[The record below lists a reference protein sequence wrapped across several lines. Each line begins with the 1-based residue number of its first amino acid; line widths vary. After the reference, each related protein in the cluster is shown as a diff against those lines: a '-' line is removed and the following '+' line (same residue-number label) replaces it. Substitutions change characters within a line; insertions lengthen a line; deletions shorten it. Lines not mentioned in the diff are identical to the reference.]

1 KNTQTHGFVYS
12 AGSLTTFDA
21 PDATGGTQVLG
32 INDTGQIVGVFVDS
46 AGNTRGFVETGDSF
60 RTVDMPGASDTVAT
74 GINDLGQITGVYYDN
89 TGTLRGFVD
98 TGGSF
103 IPLDIAN
110 ASGAE
115 PFGIDGSGQPVGFY
129 DAPTGVQG
137 FGPDGSIN
145 VPDTPPFA

>member
-1 KNTQTHGFVYS
+1 MGF
-12 AGSLTTFDA
+12 
-21 PDATGGTQVLG
+21 
-32 INDTGQIVGVFVDS
+32 FVDS
-46 AGNTRGFVETGDSF
+46 AGKTHGFVETGDSF
-60 RTVDMPGASDTVAT
+60 TTVDMPGASDTVAT
-74 GINDLGQITGVYYDN
+74 GINDSGQITGDYYDN
-89 TGTLRGFVD
+89 TGTPHGFVD

-110 ASGAE
+110 ASGTE

-145 VPDTPPFA
+145 VPDTPPLGPLIIAATPVSAVPEPSSLALFSAGLIGLGIMRLRRRA